1 MNFQALKQQADQ
13 INKAMVRAGF
23 RNPSRAACRAA
34 IIEAIQVVENP
45 AERRFIGCYIMS
57 CYGYGGGL

>member
-1 MNFQALKQQADQ
+1 MNYQALKQQADQ
-13 INKAMVRAGF
+13 INASMIRAGF

-34 IIEAIQVVENP
+34 IIEAIQAIENQ
-45 AERRFIGCYIMS
+45 AERRFIGNCIMS